1 MVVTNEAETEV
12 LLVSSSRRPETWI
25 IPGGGVEPTANG
37 GTEEASV
44 TAMRECLEEAGV
56 QGKIMRCLGIFEVR
70 DFISILPNS
79 IFFIFFIFFYRI

>member
-37 GTEEASV
+37 VEEASV

-70 DFISILPNS
+70 ELFSLFLNA
-79 IFFIFFIFFYRI
+79 Y